1 LLIRFKRTFLTSCT
15 CILFCLCTLL
25 FISGEIE
32 TYNLKKKV
40 GEFSLSVGLTPIQRN
55 LFFDYPKAME
65 SMNQVIL
72 RYNIRSLEDLPKLT
86 RPGQRQLRQAEEI
99 PMWNGL
105 VAETTQWIYTGD
117 FDNKAPLFEKIRE
130 GQVWRFFSPC
140 LLHKD
145 IIHLLFNMG
154 WLLLLGLQ
162 IERRLFKYR
171 FLLLILSIGIVSN
184 TAQYLLGGPYFLG
197 FSGVVVG
204 LTGFI
209 WTRQKKAPYEGY
221 PLPRATALF
230 VFYFVLAMM
239 VLEVIAVLA
248 RALFSIAF
256 PLNIANTAH
265 VAGGITGLILGRCA
279 FFRRMR

>member
-1 LLIRFKRTFLTSCT
+1 M
-15 CILFCLCTLL
+15 
-25 FISGEIE
+25 
-32 TYNLKKKV
+32 
-40 GEFSLSVGLTPIQRN
+40 SVGLTPIQRN

>member
-1 LLIRFKRTFLTSCT
+1 M
-15 CILFCLCTLL
+15 
-25 FISGEIE
+25 
-32 TYNLKKKV
+32 
-40 GEFSLSVGLTPIQRN
+40 GEFSLSVGLTPIQRD

-72 RYNIRSLEDLPKLT
+72 RYNIRSLEDLPNLT
-86 RPGQRQLRQAEEI
+86 KAGQRQLRQAEEI

-105 VAETTQWIYTGD
+105 MVETMQWIHTGD
-117 FDNKAPLFEKIRE
+117 FDYKVPLFEKIRE

-145 IIHLLFNMG
+145 IIHLAFNMG
-154 WLLLLGLQ
+154 WLFLLGLQ
-162 IERRLFKYR
+162 IERRIFKYR
-171 FLLLILSIGIVSN
+171 FLLLILLIGIVSN

-204 LTGFI
+204 LAGFI
-209 WTRQKKAPYEGY
+209 WIRQKKAPYEGY

-248 RALFSIAF
+248 QAIFSIAF

-265 VAGGITGLILGRCA
+265 VAGGITGLILGRFA